1 MHMWFPCGFHWS
13 LVSHTLDVNVLPYKK
28 HVHLCGGWSGK
39 HLIFLHHLIG
49 WFVWFHTSLH
59 GFATVPWSQRSYLV
73 VTESMAYAILD
84 LTIRGS
90 TRWPEIQ
97 TWRGVK
103 SCDFRRHGDAVDI
116 CRIFAKNI
124 KSTSFHVNFHQFSM
138 LHPMLHTCPVILIRW
153 RCPPLCLPAKTLSPD
168 WRKFLSIRDRLG
180 PGYPLHSVGW
190 SSQTHW
196 VQGCKSVFQPWRRCK
211 S

>member
-1 MHMWFPCGFHWS
+1 MEISQNHHTCAFCYFPPKTGHLMTPCGTIPFLHCEGTCGHNFAVPTILRAPRSAPYDPPEDQKGATKRRNSRPPMMDPETCSCNAHVVSMWFP
-13 LVSHTLDVNVLPYKK
+13 LVSHTLDVNVLPYNEM
-28 HVHLCGGWSGK
+28 HLCGGWSGK

-59 GFATVPWSQRSYLV
+59 GSATVPWSQRSYLV

-103 SCDFRRHGDAVDI
+103 SECVMA
-116 CRIFAKNI
+116 
-124 KSTSFHVNFHQFSM
+124 M
-138 LHPMLHTCPVILIRW
+138 L
-153 RCPPLCLPAKTLSPD
+153 
-168 WRKFLSIRDRLG
+168 
-180 PGYPLHSVGW
+180 
-190 SSQTHW
+190 
-196 VQGCKSVFQPWRRCK
+196 
-211 S
+211 